1 MFVKDP
7 QRAWTLGRVEGRNKN
22 GVSLNVDGRRR
33 DTRMSQVAEAGR
45 ALNASGDD
53 LCDLDVFTEGSILHH
68 VRRRF
73 EADVIYTWC
82 GSILIALNPFKKLPI
97 YSDRIV
103 DTFRADAT
111 DPHAYAVASR
121 CYEALRDT
129 GAPQS
134 VLVSGE
140 SGAGK
145 TETTKIILSYI
156 ARVAGGSRDNVA
168 QRILESNPVLEAYG
182 NAKTLRN
189 DNSSRFGKWMTVAF
203 DAHHRVAGCAVY
215 TYLLEK
221 SRVVGCGSG
230 ERTYHALYQVLS
242 GDFGLGE
249 AETFPYLARGGC
261 LTIDRVD
268 DAEEFMSQKRA
279 LDTLGIDPQ
288 DVLSLV
294 AAVLYLGRAKFE
306 GNDARC
312 VNGAAS
318 LDRCTPLLGLD
329 AAEVHAALTTRTE
342 RMGRGSIIMIRLT
355 PKQAAAARDALAKA
369 LYGGLFD
376 YLVKRVN
383 ESLHSDAAQTGSI
396 GVLDIFGFEVFRYN
410 SFEQLCINYANER
423 LQLFFDACV
432 FGEELRTYERE
443 GVPFAHVQFEDNAK
457 CVALFD
463 GRPVNLFSLLDD
475 ECQGGEGARDD
486 RYGSKCATTFA
497 RKNVHFE
504 ARGLDG
510 AQFAVRHFAGAVVY
524 ETQGFVAKNRDKLST
539 TLQALGATGNRLVAS
554 FFADDK
560 RTKTLGSSFRRQL
573 SNLTRVL
580 EKTQPSF
587 IRCIKSNNVK
597 EPDTFDAP
605 LCLEQLRY
613 SGLFEAIRI
622 RRAGYAHRETHSSF
636 ARRYAVLIGN
646 VNFGSPKA
654 TCERVLASPRVKTL
668 FNEPF
673 AVCLGQ
679 TKVFIKDGRAR
690 NALERLRAQ
699 LLGRYAKILQAA
711 WRSFKARFGAARR
724 RRRSAI
730 DRAKRARVARNAAA
744 ILNRWARGASCRR
757 ALRGDRKRISA
768 LKAAFGRDT
777 GRPVD
782 VAALRD
788 LETALLP
795 WRRRLPYQRV
805 IKDLVETAAGRCAAL
820 RRNGAALDAVETA
833 HSQRDA
839 KALKSS
845 LRIAN
850 DLGLSSLPPIRAAV
864 DDLDRIHRDKKIAQD
879 LAAFVADPLRVG
891 DGDILALLDA
901 SEALGLGGVQEARAA
916 YANVESALKAKRRLR
931 AACEAVDEEA
941 ASHAL
946 TDIPPG
952 SRWPEV
958 AAAAELRRMAA
969 FERLLCDES
978 GPVLTPA
985 LVELCMRVE
994 YDIDTVAAEAALAD
1008 AAGDLLPRVIRAYKW
1023 RRCSCTWLPTPDGE
1037 FYGLDVASA
1046 RRRGCDRPVSPRALS
1061 PRVDDAPSPPPAP
1074 FSGTAGRQRAPRATD
1089 APPPPPSPLVRT
1101 ARHGPPRAHT
1111 TGGDRL
1117 ATSQARL
1124 KASRETLAATNRK
1137 YDSAR
1142 KRAVARPGAFR

>member
-1 MFVKDP
+1 MNLD
-7 QRAWTLGRVEGRNKN
+7 
-22 GVSLNVDGRRR
+22 SRRR
-33 DTRMSQVAEAGR
+33 DVRMSQVAEAGR

-73 EADVIYTWC
+73 ETDVIYTWC

-103 DTFRADAT
+103 DAFRADAT

-129 GAPQS
+129 GAPQL

-203 DAHHRVAGCAVY
+203 DAQHRVVGCVVD

-230 ERTYHALYQVLS
+230 ERTYHSLYQVLS
-242 GDFGLGE
+242 GDFGLGD
-249 AETFPYLARGGC
+249 AEKFPYLARGGC

-268 DAEEFMSQKRA
+268 DAEEFTAQKRA
-279 LDTLGIDPQ
+279 LGALGIDPR
-288 DVLSLV
+288 DVLSIV
-294 AAVLYLGRAKFE
+294 AAVLYLGRAMFE
-306 GNDARC
+306 GDDARC

-318 LDRCTPLLGLD
+318 LDRCAPFLGLD

-342 RMGRGSIIMIRLT
+342 RMGRGSIIMIRLS
-355 PKQAAAARDALAKA
+355 PKQAGAARDALAKA

-376 YLVKRVN
+376 YLVRRVN
-383 ESLHSDAAQTGSI
+383 ESLHSDAAQTSSI
-396 GVLDIFGFEVFRYN
+396 GVLDIFGFEVFRHN

-432 FGEELRTYERE
+432 FGEELKTYERE
-443 GVPFAHVQFEDNAK
+443 GVPFAYVQFEDNAK

-504 ARGLDG
+504 ARGSDG

-539 TLQALGATGNRLVAS
+539 TLQVLGATGSSLVGS

-573 SNLTRVL
+573 STLTRVL
-580 EKTQPSF
+580 EKTQPRF

-646 VNFGSPKA
+646 VNFGSPKT

-679 TKVFIKDGRAR
+679 TKVFIKDGHAR

-699 LLGRYAKILQAA
+699 MLGRYAKILQAA
-711 WRSFKARFGAARR
+711 WRSFKAHFGAARR

-744 ILNRWARGASCRR
+744 ILNRWARGVSCRR
-757 ALRGDRKRISA
+757 ALQGDRERISA
-768 LKAAFGRDT
+768 LKEACGRDA

-782 VAALRD
+782 AAALQG
-788 LETALLP
+788 LEAALLP
-795 WRRRLPYQRV
+795 WRRHRSVQRV
-805 IKDLVETAAGRCAAL
+805 IKDLVATAAARCALL
-820 RRNGAALDAVETA
+820 RRNGAALEAVETA
-833 HSQRDA
+833 HAQRDA
-839 KALKSS
+839 KALQAS

-850 DLGLSSLPPIRAAV
+850 DLGLSNLPPIRAAA
-864 DDLDRIHRDKKIAQD
+864 DDLDRIHHEERIARD
-879 LAAFVADPLRVG
+879 LAAFVADPLRAAGEDVS
-891 DGDILALLDA
+891 ALLDA
-901 SEALGLGGVQEARAA
+901 SEAFGLGGVQEARAA

-941 ASHAL
+941 ASHTL
-946 TDIPPG
+946 TDIPLG

-958 AAAAELRRMAA
+958 AAVAELRRMAA

-985 LVELCMRVE
+985 LVELCMRIE
-994 YDIDTVAAEAALAD
+994 HATDTVAVEAALAD
-1008 AAGDLLPRVIRAYKW
+1008 VAGDLIQRVIRAYKW
-1023 RRCSCTWLPTPDGE
+1023 RRCFCTWLPAPDGE
-1037 FYGLDVASA
+1037 FYGLDIAVA
-1046 RRRGCDRPVSPRALS
+1046 RRKGSDRPVSPRVRS
-1061 PRVDDAPSPPPAP
+1061 PRADDAPSSPPAP
-1074 FSGTAGRQRAPRATD
+1074 FSGTARQQGVPRANN
-1089 APPPPPSPLVRT
+1089 APPPPPPPFVRT
-1101 ARHGPPRAHT
+1101 ARHGPPRART

-1117 ATSQARL
+1117 ATSRARL
-1124 KASRETLAATNRK
+1124 AASRQTLVATNRK

-1142 KRAVARPGAFR
+1142 KRAAARPDGFR